1 MRIVRLAIHRR
12 QGGKKAFSTAPGWM
26 ARSSEGR
33 SRSPRLPGYNGGV
46 EFTLRDFR
54 REDFDTLW
62 RIDQECFP
70 PGISYSQLE
79 LAAYIRRWGS
89 FTLVAES
96 AGRNGQRMPGE
107 VEPSTVTLGFLVAE
121 AGRRGTGH
129 ILTIDVLPA
138 ARRCGVGSKLLSAAE
153 DRLRAI
159 KCRRVF
165 LETAVDNQ
173 AALVF
178 YKKHGYSLTKTIP
191 RYYSNGIDAFVLQ
204 KDLLSQGEPAKLQ
217 QLR

>member
-1 MRIVRLAIHRR
+1 
-12 QGGKKAFSTAPGWM
+12 M
-26 ARSSEGR
+26 AKSSEARNG
-33 SRSPRLPGYNGGV
+33 SPKLPGYNGGV

-70 PGISYSQLE
+70 AGIAYSQLE

-96 AGRNGQRMPGE
+96 ADKNGQRMSGE
-107 VEPSTVTLGFLVAE
+107 GAPSTVTLGFIVAE

-138 ARRCGVGSKLLSAAE
+138 ARRFGVGSKLLSAAE

-173 AALVF
+173 AALVL
-178 YKKHGYSLTKTIP
+178 YKKHGYSLIKTIP
-191 RYYSNGIDAFVLQ
+191 RYYSNGVDAFVFQ

>member
-1 MRIVRLAIHRR
+1 
-12 QGGKKAFSTAPGWM
+12 
-26 ARSSEGR
+26 
-33 SRSPRLPGYNGGV
+33 V

-96 AGRNGQRMPGE
+96 AGRKVNGISRDGWHQ

-159 KCRRVF
+159 KCGRVF

-204 KDLLSQGEPAKLQ
+204 KDLLSQGKPAKLQ

>member
-1 MRIVRLAIHRR
+1 
-12 QGGKKAFSTAPGWM
+12 M

-33 SRSPRLPGYNGGV
+33 SRSPKLPGYNGGV

-62 RIDQECFP
+62 RIDQECFL

-96 AGRNGQRMPGE
+96 TGRKVNGMSRDGRRE
-107 VEPSTVTLGFLVAE
+107 AEPSTVTLGFIVAE

-129 ILTIDVLPA
+129 IITIDVLPA
-138 ARRCGVGSKLLSAAE
+138 ARRFGVGSKLLSAAE

-173 AALVF
+173 AALAF

-191 RYYSNGIDAFVLQ
+191 RYYSNGVDAVVLQ
-204 KDLLSQGEPAKLQ
+204 KDLLSQGEPAKLH